1 MNFLHPD
8 DEVGLYTAVEEAD
21 FDHVVGLKGYNNLV
35 TSLIVNAMYFGD
47 NNCELNELPSGPSY
61 SLTKLENE
69 LQDMTQRYQYKRWT
83 HKRRTVQT

>member
-8 DEVGLYTAVEEAD
+8 DEVGLYTAD

-35 TSLIVNAMYFGD
+35 TSLIVNAMYCGD
-47 NNCELNELPSGPSY
+47 NNCELHELPSGPSY

-69 LQDMTQRYQYKRWT
+69 LQDMTQRYQYKRRT

>member
-8 DEVGLYTAVEEAD
+8 DEVGLYTAD

-35 TSLIVNAMYFGD
+35 TSLIVNA
-47 NNCELNELPSGPSY
+47 NCELHELPSGPSY

-69 LQDMTQRYQYKRWT
+69 LQDMTQRYQYKRRT

>member
-8 DEVGLYTAVEEAD
+8 DEVGLYTAVEETD
-21 FDHVVGLKGYNNLV
+21 FDHVVGLKGYTNLV
-35 TSLIVNAMYFGD
+35 TSLIVNA
-47 NNCELNELPSGPSY
+47 NCELNELPSGPSY

-69 LQDMTQRYQYKRWT
+69 LQDMTQRYQYKRRT